1 MTILK
6 FRFEARM
13 TCHLSDAQIWT
24 SIQALVHQTG
34 WTEPSIIIDAVSEK
48 EGVDRDRVR
57 QVYRER
63 IVMGGAG

>member
-1 MTILK
+1 
-6 FRFEARM
+6 M
-13 TCHLSDAQIWT
+13 TCHLSDARIW
-24 SIQALVHQTG
+24 SAIQSLIHETG
-34 WTEPSIIIDAVSEK
+34 WTDAALLIDAIAER